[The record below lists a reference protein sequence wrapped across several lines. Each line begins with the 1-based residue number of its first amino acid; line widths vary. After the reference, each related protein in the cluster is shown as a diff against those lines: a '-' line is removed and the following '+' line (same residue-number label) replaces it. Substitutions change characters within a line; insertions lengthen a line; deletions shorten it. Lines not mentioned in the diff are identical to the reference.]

1 MTLIISTIKE
11 MQFTE
16 LKWAFDPTVNV
27 KVEFIE
33 KVNRNLHL
41 NPKSWLERS
50 WEVHMLIGIPQPLM
64 FRSVVDL

>member
-16 LKWAFDPTVNV
+16 LKWAFDLTVNL

-41 NPKSWLERS
+41 NPKSWVECN
-50 WEVHMLIGIPQPLM
+50 WKVHMLIGIPQPRM

>member
-11 MQFTE
+11 IRFTE

-33 KVNRNLHL
+33 KVT
-41 NPKSWLERS
+41 E
-50 WEVHMLIGIPQPLM
+50 IYI
-64 FRSVVDL
+64 

>member
-1 MTLIISTIKE
+1 

-27 KVEFIE
+27 KVDFIE

-41 NPKSWLERS
+41 NPKSDRNVTEKC
-50 WEVHMLIGIPQPLM
+50 IC
-64 FRSVVDL
+64 